1 MRSKI
6 SISPLAFPTPHL
18 FSLLEQTTTKDSQD
32 PPMWNRFK
40 TIGDYLGGSQI
51 ASGGS
56 ILI

>member
-32 PPMWNRFK
+32 PPMRGLK
-40 TIGDYLGGSQI
+40 LLGTIWGGSQI